1 MDNIDVHD
9 LPESVAR
16 ALAEQAEFL
25 RKQFA
30 KKKNGG
36 AASPIEFA
44 ERLGTVYGQLT
55 REEIYADD
63 DDE

>member
-1 MDNIDVHD
+1 MDSIDVHD
-9 LPESVAR
+9 LPEPVAR

-25 RKQFA
+25 RKQFVE
-30 KKKNGG
+30 KKNG
-36 AASPIEFA
+36 AVAKPIRFA

-63 DDE
+63 DE